1 MEVQEFKGYT
11 ESMDL
16 DNQLEVSIAL
26 VRTPRQKNSTTWMEK
41 METYE
46 KFNFQVFIMDDDGYG
61 KNPILNP
68 SKFILFPNS

>member
-26 VRTPRQKNSTTWMEK
+26 VRTPRQKNSTTL
-41 METYE
+41 
-46 KFNFQVFIMDDDGYG
+46 DG
-61 KNPILNP
+61 KNGNI
-68 SKFILFPNS
+68 